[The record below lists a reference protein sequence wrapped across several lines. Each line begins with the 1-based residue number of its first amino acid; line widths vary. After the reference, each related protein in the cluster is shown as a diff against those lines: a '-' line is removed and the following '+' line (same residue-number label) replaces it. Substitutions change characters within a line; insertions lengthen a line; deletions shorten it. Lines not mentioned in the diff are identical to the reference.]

1 MISEEQKRL
10 WQSQVT
16 KAAMGL
22 VSQEVTDGTVDQQI
36 QTFKGLDYDKIARDS
51 LQVMIDAIYKQ
62 ESKNFKKQLD
72 KLSTKVATFTRIKN
86 SVKKLP
92 NIPEAIVANISA
104 IEEEIVESCRDI
116 VNNGQEMDRDIRAIP
131 ENVLKAFPLFAAQ
144 DPDIAKIMQVPREG
158 LKASFDKFG
167 EILSSQYSPI
177 ARARMSVL
185 LERVTD
191 GKGSAIEEFYSQGEL
206 TLLSEHLYG
215 LGVSNAIDKSGEK
228 GEAFLNANSTNESVF
243 QGDDLAKNALDL
255 VTLLIKNPEKLTDIR
270 DVIESIGI
278 DPTKSSQDDIF
289 KESVALKQA
298 SKGRYPRSTF
308 APNSGNSLMRNDRS
322 IVVGS

>member
-10 WQSQVT
+10 WQSQLT

-22 VSQEVTDGTVDQQI
+22 ISQEVTDGTVEQQI

-51 LQVMIDAIYKQ
+51 LQVMIKPIYEQ
-62 ESKNFKKQLD
+62 ERRNFKTQLD
-72 KLSTKVATFTRIKN
+72 KLSVQVAKLTKLKVA
-86 SVKKLP
+86 VKKLP

-104 IEEEIVESCRDI
+104 IEGEIVESCRGI

-131 ENVLKAFPLFAAQ
+131 ENILKAFPSFATQ

-185 LERVTD
+185 LERIAD
-191 GKGSAIEEFYSQGEL
+191 SKGSAIEEFYNQGEL
-206 TLLSEHLYG
+206 TFLAKHLYG
-215 LGVSNAIDKSGEK
+215 LGVSHAIDKNGEK
-228 GEAFLNANSTNESVF
+228 GEAFLNVNSANKSVF
-243 QGDDLAKNALDL
+243 QGDDLANNALDL
-255 VTLLIKNPEKLTDIR
+255 VTLLIKNPETLKDIR
-270 DVIESIGI
+270 DAIELIGI
-278 DPTKSSQDDIF
+278 DPTKSSQGDIF
-289 KESVALKQA
+289 KESAKIKHA
-298 SKGRYPRSTF
+298 SKGCYPRSTF
-308 APNSGNSLMRNDRS
+308 APNSGHSLTGGDRS
-322 IVVGS
+322 ITVGG